1 MKNIKPYSNSKN
13 KKTQIINMFDNIA
26 ETYDLL
32 NMILSFRM
40 DYIWRKIAIKN
51 IKNNPQKILDIATG
65 TADLAI
71 TASKYTNAKITGI
84 DISKKMLH
92 IGNKKIKNQKLSNRI
107 SLQLA
112 DAENLPFKDSSFQA
126 ITVGFG
132 VRNFENIN
140 LGLSEIY
147 RVLDHNGI
155 LIILEPST
163 PSIFPIKQLY
173 NIYFSYMLPL
183 LGKIISKDKNA
194 YKYLNKSVN
203 AFPNKNKFLKTLKK
217 PGFQKCK
224 HTPLTFGIVSL
235 YSAKKLKTKK

>member
-1 MKNIKPYSNSKN
+1 MENIKPYNNSKA

-32 NMILSFRM
+32 NLILSFRM
-40 DYIWRKIAIKN
+40 DYMWRRIAIKN
-51 IKNNPQKILDIATG
+51 IKNNPKKILDVATG

-92 IGNKKIKNQKLSNRI
+92 IGNKKIKNKKLSNRI

-112 DAENLPFKDSSFQA
+112 DAENLPFKDNSFQA

-132 VRNFENIN
+132 VRNFENIE

-147 RVLDHNGI
+147 RVLDRNGVVV
-155 LIILEPST
+155 ILEPSK

-203 AFPNKNKFLKTLKK
+203 AFPNKKMFLKKLHKT
-217 PGFQKCK
+217 GFNSCK
-224 HTPLTFGIVSL
+224 HTPLTLGIVAL
-235 YSAKKLKTKK
+235 YSGKKQTI